1 VVGGGRSV
9 QLKSFAAVTLALA
22 ALPYFH
28 GPAASFG
35 EVDVDAAVAGVCA
48 WVAAGERL
56 SGWDM
61 SCVPAQQR
69 ASRDSL
75 KFGCGSAWDLNPL
88 MALHCHLAAYSP
100 LTSKSSVA
108 MIEQRF
114 DWRTCICSYFS
125 WAVPNL
131 DALHALLALGPLV
144 ELGAGTGYWAWLL
157 TRMGADIVAYDVAES
172 HEGQGYRFRHPLV
185 RDGGVDALKSS
196 GSRALLLCWPDIVG
210 DDADSDSD
218 RGHFA
223 SIVSRARLSLPP
235 ATACIIPSFLRHS
248 HASFP
253 AEALQAFSGD
263 VLAYIG
269 ELGPHVVKAKR
280 GVKNTFPPG
289 GSSASAAFQ
298 TSLALNFD
306 RVQTVLLPNWPPY
319 NSHLSIWRRRAA
331 LSRQSIPPMQP
342 SVKRQRNAKL

>member
-1 VVGGGRSV
+1 MVGGGRSV
-9 QLKSFAAVTLALA
+9 QLKRWAAVCSTLM
-22 ALPYFH
+22 ALPHFS

-35 EVDVDAAVAGVCA
+35 QVQVDAAVAGVRA

-61 SCVPAQQR
+61 SCVPAEQR
-69 ASRDSL
+69 ASPSKL
-75 KFGCGSAWDLNPL
+75 NWGAASAWDVNPL

-125 WAVPNL
+125 WAVPNH
-131 DALHALLALGPLV
+131 DALQALLALGPLV

-157 TRMGADIVAYDVAES
+157 TRMGADIIAYDVAGS

-185 RDGGVDALKSS
+185 RDGGVHALKSS

-223 SIVSRARLSLPP
+223 SIATFVSRANHL
-235 ATACIIPSFLRHS
+235 ATIPSIHSLINLTFLSQPKRS
-248 HASFP
+248 KRS
-253 AEALQAFSGD
+253 
-263 VLAYIG
+263 LA
-269 ELGPHVVKAKR
+269 
-280 GVKNTFPPG
+280 TFWPT
-289 GSSASAAFQ
+289 SASSGPMLSRPSAASR
-298 TSLALNFD
+298 TLSPLAAAA
-306 RVQTVLLPNWPPY
+306 PPPRFR
-319 NSHLSIWRRRAA
+319 HLSR
-331 LSRQSIPPMQP
+331 
-342 SVKRQRNAKL
+342 